1 MITYEELLQQLRA
14 LSDEAY
20 RAFHTKLL
28 KDDGI
33 RVIGVRTPPL
43 RRLARAHKRALAAF
57 LAIPAEF

>member
-20 RAFHTKLL
+20 RAFHTKLI

-33 RVIGVRTPPL
+33 RVIGVRTPQL
-43 RRLARAHKRALAAF
+43 RRLASCLLYTSPSPRD
-57 LAIPAEF
+57 